1 MKEQGNCTHAAAH
14 KAAPAEGQPYSA
26 VFSASGDT
34 EPGVSSDFM
43 LHIGLLSAASD
54 VYKRQAYRPV
64 EAGMRHFLLSG
75 RLAYAP
81 GRNVMERAP
90 DI

>member
-1 MKEQGNCTHAAAH
+1 MLFALCAMKEQGNCTHAAAH

-43 LHIGLLSAASD
+43 LHIGLL
-54 VYKRQAYRPV
+54 
-64 EAGMRHFLLSG
+64 
-75 RLAYAP
+75 RLVCGISFYQ
-81 GRNVMERAP
+81 V
-90 DI
+90 D

>member
-1 MKEQGNCTHAAAH
+1 MLFALCAMKEQGNCTHAAAH

-26 VFSASGDT
+26 VFSASGDYRT
-34 EPGVSSDFM
+34 RCFVRFY
-43 LHIGLLSAASD
+43 A
-54 VYKRQAYRPV
+54 AYRPV